1 LQTIS
6 SADVRELIT
15 AGRIIEAR
23 TLLALDDGALAEDE
37 RRALETELDRLCDEA
52 EGRVAKAEALEQA
65 GWTEEAK
72 AAYES
77 VLSVVVDFPGVQD
90 HVKRLDDAL
99 ALTKAVQRRN
109 RRLRHAPKTRGKTSA
124 TKKRLPMLLG
134 GGLTV
139 AAAGMLLLFWFA
151 PQAQQS
157 PPPVATEPD
166 LAVQATPPVPAT
178 TPAEPTPTEL
188 TPTPPEQPTV
198 AGPAAPPPTDEAPP
212 AAAAPPTEPPPPA
225 QTPEP
230 APAPKPTDATYTVQA
245 GDSLS
250 LIALR
255 QLCNQGAWKKIYQ
268 RNKKAIRDPQ
278 ILMPGTQ
285 LQLSG
290 IENHCPQA
298 QPDQTESPA
307 TR

>member
-1 LQTIS
+1 MQTIS

-23 TLLALDDGALAEDE
+23 TLLVLDDGALAEDE
-37 RRALETELDRLCDEA
+37 RRALEAELDRLYDEA
-52 EGRVAKAEALEQA
+52 EGRVAKADALEQA

-77 VLSVVVDFPGVQD
+77 VLSVAVDFPGVQD

-109 RRLRHAPKTRGKTSA
+109 RRLRHAPKTGGKTSA
-124 TKKRLPMLLG
+124 TKRRLPMLLG

-139 AAAGMLLLFWFA
+139 AAAGLFLLFWFA

-157 PPPVATEPD
+157 PPPVATGPD
-166 LAVQATPPVPAT
+166 LAVQTTPPPAPVT
-178 TPAEPTPTEL
+178 VRAEP

-198 AGPAAPPPTDEAPP
+198 ADPVAVPPTDEAPP
-212 AAAAPPTEPPPPA
+212 AAAAPPTEPTPPA

-255 QLCNQGAWKKIYQ
+255 QLCNQGAWKKIHQ
-268 RNKKAIRDPQ
+268 RNRKAINDPQ

-298 QPDQTESPA
+298 QPDQAEPTA
-307 TR
+307 NR

>member
-1 LQTIS
+1 M
-6 SADVRELIT
+6 
-15 AGRIIEAR
+15 
-23 TLLALDDGALAEDE
+23 LALDDGALAEDE
-37 RRALETELDRLCDEA
+37 CRALKAELDRLYDEA

-65 GWTEEAK
+65 GWNEEAK

-77 VLSVVVDFPGVQD
+77 VLSVAVDFPDVQD
-90 HVKRLDDAL
+90 HVKRLEEAL

-124 TKKRLPMLLG
+124 TKRRLPMLLG

-166 LAVQATPPVPAT
+166 LTVQTTPPPTAPVTVPT
-178 TPAEPTPTEL
+178 EPTS
-188 TPTPPEQPTV
+188 TPPEQPAV
-198 AGPAAPPPTDEAPP
+198 AGPIAPPPTDEAPP
-212 AAAAPPTEPPPPA
+212 AAAAPPAEA
-225 QTPEP
+225 

-255 QLCNQGAWKKIYQ
+255 QLCNQDAWKKIYQ

-278 ILMPGTQ
+278 ILLPGTQ

-298 QPDQTESPA
+298 QPNQTEPPA
-307 TR
+307 NR

>member
-1 LQTIS
+1 MQTIS

-37 RRALETELDRLCDEA
+37 RRALEAELDRLYDEA

-77 VLSVVVDFPGVQD
+77 VLSVAVDFPGVQD

-109 RRLRHAPKTRGKTSA
+109 RRLRHAPKTGGKTSA
-124 TKKRLPMLLG
+124 TKRRLPMLLG

-139 AAAGMLLLFWFA
+139 AAAGLFLLFWFA

-157 PPPVATEPD
+157 PPPAATGPD
-166 LAVQATPPVPAT
+166 LAVQTTPPDAPVT
-178 TPAEPTPTEL
+178 VPTEP

-198 AGPAAPPPTDEAPP
+198 ADPVAVAPAEEAPP
-212 AAAAPPTEPPPPA
+212 VAAAPPTEPPPPA
-225 QTPEP
+225 QTPEPAP

-255 QLCNQGAWKKIYQ
+255 QLCNQGAWKKIHQ

-298 QPDQTESPA
+298 QPNQTEPPA
-307 TR
+307 NR